1 MALSIGDRRLGA
13 ILLEQGYVND
23 ADLQKVLVRHAE
35 VGGRLADVLI
45 DTGVVGEKRI
55 ARAIEEA
62 LGIPLVNLLVVNPDE
77 PALRAI
83 RAQTA
88 LTHQAFPFGLE
99 GGTLRVAIVDPL
111 SSVAIEALEDDSN
124 LNIEPYQAMRDQIM
138 WAIATHYPELN
149 LVAASPEE
157 LPDAGGSG
165 GGGML
170 GQRLVSRG
178 LITDQQ
184 LQQALDAQQQ
194 TGEPLGITLVAQKI
208 ITEKQLYETLAEQ
221 VGAMFI
227 DNVSGF
233 NPSEDVLG
241 GMLRADAL
249 RLNAVPVDETDQGVT
264 VVTSDPRKRDDIEAL
279 IGRSVQLVLARPG
292 DVDELIERFYP
303 QRGRLGEQM
312 VQQGLL
318 SRAQLR
324 EALNVQA
331 REGKVKALGEV
342 ILELG
347 FAGTEEIDSALQK
360 QNAGGGRLEDT
371 LVQSGKLSP
380 EMLARSLAA
389 QLGYEFL
396 DPVQN
401 PPDAAVA
408 SLVPEPT
415 ARRYGVIPVRF
426 QGEALVVAMKDPRNV
441 FALDDL
447 KLITG
452 REVVPAVMAEKDI
465 TRLIERYYGNRDM
478 ADLNQKLV
486 QESNKRE
493 RESKRA
499 DDVDLSAGLD
509 DNAVVRVVDSLI
521 REAALQ
527 EASDIHIEPTETSLR
542 VRYRVDGV
550 LREQPELPKGSS
562 QSILARIK
570 IMGNLDISERRIPQD
585 GRVRFKKGSIDID
598 LRLSTLPTVYGEKA
612 VMRLLQKASNIPEV
626 ENLGFSEYNM
636 QRYVDVIEKPNGIF
650 LVTGP
655 TGSGKS
661 FTSFSTLKRIARPE
675 KNTTT
680 IEDPVE
686 YEIPGIVQS
695 QVNPVAGM
703 TFARALRAFLRQ
715 DPDII
720 FVGEIRDG
728 ETAKIAVEA
737 ALTGHLVLATLHT
750 NDAPGAITR
759 LEEMGVEHFNIGASV
774 VGVLAQRLVRRVC
787 PECKAPTN
795 ADPDVLRRLGITEDD
810 IRGAQL
816 MRGAGCNRCGGTGYK
831 GRTGIHELMVIDDP
845 IRRAIGAGKTASE
858 IRDVAT
864 EKSGMK
870 TLRQDGIDKALFGI
884 TTLEEVL
891 AVTSG

>member
-23 ADLQKVLVRHAE
+23 TDLQRALVRHAE
-35 VGGRLADVLI
+35 IGGRLADILI
-45 DTGVVGEKRI
+45 DTGLVGEKRI

-62 LGIPLVNLLVVNPDE
+62 LGIPLVNLLVVTPEPD
-77 PALRAI
+77 ALKAV

-88 LTHQAFPFGLE
+88 LSAQAFPFAID
-99 GGTLRVAIVDPL
+99 GGTMRVALVDPL
-111 SSVAIEALEDDSN
+111 SSVALEALEDDSG
-124 LNIEPYQAMRDQIM
+124 LMIEPYQALRDQIM
-138 WAIATHYPELN
+138 WAMATHYPELGITPM
-149 LVAASPEE
+149 VPEE
-157 LPDAGGSG
+157 AGEGSG
-165 GGGML
+165 SML
-170 GQRLVSRG
+170 GQRLMGRG
-178 LITDQQ
+178 LISDAQ
-184 LQQALDAQQQ
+184 LQVALDVQQQ
-194 TGEPLGITLVAQKI
+194 TGEALGGTLIAQQI
-208 ITEKQLYETLAEQ
+208 ITEDQLYESLAEQ
-221 VGAMFI
+221 TGTVYLR
-227 DNVSGF
+227 
-233 NPSEDVLG
+233 NPRDFQPTEDVLG
-241 GMLRADAL
+241 SMLRADAL
-249 RLNAVPVDETDQGVT
+249 RLNAVPVDESQQGVT
-264 VVTSDPRKRDDIEAL
+264 VVASDPRKREDIEAL
-279 IGRSVQLVLARPG
+279 VGRTVQLILAKPK
-292 DVDELIERFYP
+292 DVETLIERFYP

-312 VQQGLL
+312 VQQGSL

-324 EALNVQA
+324 EALHVQA
-331 REGKVKALGEV
+331 REGKVKPLGEV
-342 ILELG
+342 IMELG
-347 FAGTEEIDSALQK
+347 FAGADEIDTALQK

-401 PPDAAVA
+401 PPDSKVA
-408 SLVPEPT
+408 LMIPEGT
-415 ARRYGVIPVRF
+415 ARRYGVVPVRL
-426 QGEALVVAMKDPRNV
+426 QGESLVVAMKDPRNV

-452 REVVPAVMAEKDI
+452 RDIMPAVMAEKDI
-465 TRLIERYYGNRDM
+465 IRLIERYFGNKDM
-478 ADLNQKLV
+478 ANLNQDLANL
-486 QESNKRE
+486 S
-493 RESKRA
+493 SKR
-499 DDVDLSAGLD
+499 DSKKQEELDLSVGLD
-509 DNAVVRVVDSLI
+509 DNAVVRVVDNLI

-527 EASDIHIEPTETSLR
+527 EASDIHIEPTETALR
-542 VRYRVDGV
+542 IRYRIDGV
-550 LREQPELPKGSS
+550 LREQNELPRGSS

-570 IMGNLDISERRIPQD
+570 IMGNLDISERRVPQD

-612 VMRLLQKASNIPEV
+612 VMRLLQKAANIPEV
-626 ENLGFSEYNM
+626 ENLGFSDYNFP
-636 QRYVDVIEKPNGIF
+636 RFLDLIEKPYGIF

-720 FVGEIRDG
+720 FVGEIRDS

-737 ALTGHLVLATLHT
+737 ALTGHMVLATLHT
-750 NDAPGAITR
+750 NDAPGAVTR
-759 LEEMGVEHFNIGASV
+759 LDEMGVEGFNIGASLI
-774 VGVLAQRLVRRVC
+774 GVLGQRLVRKVC
-787 PECKAPTN
+787 PDCKAPTN
-795 ADPDVLRRLGITEDD
+795 ADPDVLRRLGISDRD
-810 IRGAQL
+810 LRGGSL
-816 MRGAGCNRCGGTGYK
+816 VRGAGCPRCGGTGYR
-831 GRTGIHELMVIDDP
+831 GRTGLHELMVLDDAL
-845 IRRAIGAGKTASE
+845 RTAIGSGKPAVE
-858 IRDVAT
+858 LREVAMN
-864 EKSGMK
+864 ESGMR
-870 TLRQDGIDKALFGI
+870 TMRQDGIEKALQGI

-891 AVTSG
+891 AVTSN

>member
-23 ADLQKVLVRHAE
+23 SDLQKALVRHAE
-35 VGGRLADVLI
+35 VGGRLAEILI
-45 DTGVVGEKRI
+45 DSGLVGEKRI

-62 LGIPLVNLLVVNPDE
+62 LGIPLVNLLVVTPD
-77 PALRAI
+77 PAALNAV

-88 LTHQAFPFGLE
+88 LNVQAFPFAMDN
-99 GGTLRVAIVDPL
+99 GTLRVAIVDPL
-111 SSVAIEALEDDSN
+111 SSYAIEALEDDSG
-124 LNIEPYQAMRDQIM
+124 LNIEPYQALRDQIM
-138 WAIATHYPELN
+138 WAIASNYPELDMS
-149 LVAASPEE
+149 VD
-157 LPDAGGSG
+157 LPADAEPSQ
-165 GGGML
+165 GGGMM
-170 GQRLVSRG
+170 GQRLIARG
-178 LITDQQ
+178 MISDAQ
-184 LQQALDAQQQ
+184 LQVALDAQQQ
-194 TGEPLGITLVAQKI
+194 TGEPLGATLVAQKA
-208 ITEKQLYETLAEQ
+208 ITEDQLYEVLAEQ
-221 VGAMFI
+221 
-227 DNVSGF
+227 SGTVYLRNPRDF
-233 NPSEDVLG
+233 QPSEDVLG
-241 GMLRADAL
+241 SMLRADAL
-249 RLNAVPVDETDQGVT
+249 RLSAVPVDETDAGVT
-264 VVTSDPRKRDDIEAL
+264 MVTSDPRKRDDLEAL
-279 IGRSVQLVLARPG
+279 VGRPVQLILAKTR
-292 DVDELIERFYP
+292 DVELLIERFYP

-312 VQQGLL
+312 VQQGTL

-324 EALNVQA
+324 EALQVQA
-331 REGKVKALGEV
+331 REGRVKPLGEV
-342 ILELG
+342 IVELG
-347 FAGTEEIDSALQK
+347 FAGADEIDNALQK

-401 PPDAAVA
+401 PPDAKVA
-408 SLVPEPT
+408 LMIPEAT
-415 ARRYGVIPVRF
+415 ARRYGVVPIRL
-426 QGEALVVAMKDPRNV
+426 QGEGLVIAMKDPRNV

-452 REVVPAVMAEKDI
+452 RDIVPAVMAEKDI
-465 TRLIERYYGNRDM
+465 IRLIERYFGNQDM
-478 ADLNQKLV
+478 ANLNQQLV

-493 RESKRA
+493 KESKRG
-499 DDVDLSAGLD
+499 DDVDISAGLD
-509 DNAVVRVVDSLI
+509 DNAVVRVVDNII

-527 EASDIHIEPTETSLR
+527 EASDIHIEPTETALR
-542 VRYRVDGV
+542 VRYRVDGI
-550 LREQPELPKGSS
+550 LREQNSLPKGSS

-570 IMGNLDISERRIPQD
+570 ILGSLDISERRIPQD
-585 GRVRFKKGSIDID
+585 GRVRFKKGSIDLD

-626 ENLGFSEYNM
+626 EQLGFSEHNY
-636 QRYVDVIEKPNGIF
+636 QRYLDTIHKPNGIF

-661 FTSFSTLKRIARPE
+661 FTSFSTLKRIAVPE

-686 YEIPGIVQS
+686 YEIPGIIQS
-695 QVNPVAGM
+695 QVNNVAGM

-720 FVGEIRDG
+720 FVGEIRDT

-750 NDAPGAITR
+750 NDAPGAIVR
-759 LEEMGVEHFNIGASV
+759 LEEMGVEHFNIGAAV
-774 VGVLAQRLVRRVC
+774 VGVVAQRLVRKVC
-787 PECKAPTN
+787 NDCKAPTN
-795 ADPDVLRRLGITEDD
+795 ADPDVLRRLGITERDLK
-810 IRGAQL
+810 GAQL

-831 GRTGIHELMVIDDP
+831 GRMGIHELMVIDEP
-845 IRRAIGAGKTASE
+845 LRVAIGSGKN
-858 IRDVAT
+858 AT
-864 EKSGMK
+864 EIAEVAMTKSGMK
-870 TLRQDGIDKALFGI
+870 TLRQDGIEKALDGV

-891 AVTSG
+891 AVTSK

>member
-23 ADLQKVLVRHAE
+23 SDLQKALVRHAE
-35 VGGRLADVLI
+35 VGGRLADILI
-45 DTGVVGEKRI
+45 DSGLVGEKRI

-62 LGIPLVNLLVVNPDE
+62 LGIPLVNLLVVTPD
-77 PALRAI
+77 PAALSAV

-88 LTHQAFPFGLE
+88 LNVQAFPFGLD

-111 SSVAIEALEDDSN
+111 SSYAIEALEDDSG
-124 LNIEPYQAMRDQIM
+124 LNIEPYQALRDQIM
-138 WAIATHYPELN
+138 WAIATNYPELN
-149 LVAASPEE
+149 LSAE
-157 LPDAGGSG
+157 LPAEEGGSG
-165 GGGML
+165 GGMM
-170 GQRLVSRG
+170 GQRLIARG
-178 LITDQQ
+178 LITDAQ
-184 LQQALDAQQQ
+184 LQMALDAQQQ
-194 TGEPLGITLVAQKI
+194 TGEPLGATLIAQKA
-208 ITEKQLYETLAEQ
+208 ITEDQLYEVLAEQ
-221 VGAMFI
+221 AGTVFLRNPR
-227 DNVSGF
+227 DF
-233 NPSEDVLG
+233 QPSEDVLG
-241 GMLRADAL
+241 AMLRADAL
-249 RLNAVPVDETDQGVT
+249 RLTAVPVDETDTGVT
-264 VVTSDPRKRDDIEAL
+264 VVTSDPRKRDDLEAL
-279 IGRSVQLVLARPG
+279 IGRSVNLILAKPS
-292 DVDELIERFYP
+292 DVELLIERFYP

-312 VQQGLL
+312 VQQGTL

-324 EALNVQA
+324 EALQVQA
-331 REGKVKALGEV
+331 REGRVKALGEV
-342 ILELG
+342 IVELG
-347 FAGTEEIDSALQK
+347 FAGADEIDNALQK

-401 PPDAAVA
+401 PPDAKVA
-408 SLVPEPT
+408 LMIPEAT
-415 ARRYGVIPVRF
+415 ARRYGVVPIRL
-426 QGEALVVAMKDPRNV
+426 QGESLVIAMKDPRNV

-452 REVVPAVMAEKDI
+452 REIVPAVMAEKDI
-465 TRLIERYYGNRDM
+465 IRLIERYFGNKDM

-493 RESKRA
+493 KESKRA
-499 DDVDLSAGLD
+499 DDVDISAGLD
-509 DNAVVRVVDSLI
+509 DNAVVRVVDNII

-527 EASDIHIEPTETSLR
+527 EASDIHIEPTETALR
-542 VRYRVDGV
+542 VRYRVDGI
-550 LREQPELPKGSS
+550 LREQNALPKGSA

-570 IMGNLDISERRIPQD
+570 ILGSLDISERRVPQD
-585 GRVRFKKGSIDID
+585 GRVRFKKGSIDLD

-626 ENLGFSEYNM
+626 EQLGFSEHNY
-636 QRYVDVIEKPNGIF
+636 QRYLDTIHKPNGIF

-661 FTSFSTLKRIARPE
+661 FTSFSTLKRIAVPE

-686 YEIPGIVQS
+686 YEIPGIIQS
-695 QVNPVAGM
+695 QVNNVAGM

-720 FVGEIRDG
+720 FVGEIRDT

-750 NDAPGAITR
+750 NDAPGAIVR
-759 LEEMGVEHFNIGASV
+759 LEEMGVEHFNIGAAV
-774 VGVLAQRLVRRVC
+774 VGVVAQRLVRKVC
-787 PECKAPTN
+787 NDCKAPTN
-795 ADPDVLRRLGITEDD
+795 ADPDVLRRLGITERDLM
-810 IRGAQL
+810 GAQL

-831 GRTGIHELMVIDDP
+831 GRMGIHELMVIDEP
-845 IRRAIGAGKTASE
+845 LRVAIGAGKN
-858 IRDVAT
+858 AT
-864 EKSGMK
+864 EITEVAIKQSGMK
-870 TLRQDGIDKALFGI
+870 TLRQDGIDKALAGI

-891 AVTSG
+891 AVTSK

>member
-23 ADLQKVLVRHAE
+23 TDLQKALVRHAE
-35 VGGRLADVLI
+35 VGGRLAEILI
-45 DTGVVGEKRI
+45 DSGLVGEKRI

-62 LGIPLVNLLVVNPDE
+62 LGIPLVNLLVVTPE
-77 PALRAI
+77 PQALAAVRS
-83 RAQTA
+83 QTA
-88 LTHQAFPFGLE
+88 LSVQAFPFAVD

-111 SSVAIEALEDDSN
+111 SSMSIEALEDDSG
-124 LNIEPYQAMRDQIM
+124 LNIEPYQALRDQIM
-138 WAIATHYPELN
+138 WAIATNYPDLN
-149 LVAASPEE
+149 LQAE
-157 LPDAGGSG
+157 LPADAEGNSG
-165 GGGML
+165 GGMM
-170 GQRLVSRG
+170 GQRLISRG
-178 LITDQQ
+178 LITDAQ
-184 LQQALDAQQQ
+184 LQIALDSQQQ
-194 TGEPLGITLVAQKI
+194 TGEPLGATLIAQKA
-208 ITEKQLYETLAEQ
+208 ITEDQLYEILAEQ
-221 VGAMFI
+221 VGAVYLRNPRDFQ
-227 DNVSGF
+227 
-233 NPSEDVLG
+233 PSEDVLG
-241 GMLRADAL
+241 SMLRADAL
-249 RLNAVPVDETDQGVT
+249 RLNAVPVDETDSGVT
-264 VVTSDPRKRDDIEAL
+264 VVASDPRKREDIEAL
-279 IGRSVQLVLARPG
+279 VGRPVQLILAKPR
-292 DVDELIERFYP
+292 DVELLIERFYP

-312 VQQGLL
+312 VQQGTL

-324 EALNVQA
+324 EALQVQA
-331 REGKVKALGEV
+331 REGRVKPLGEV
-342 ILELG
+342 IVELG
-347 FAGTEEIDSALQK
+347 FAGADEIDNALQK

-401 PPDAAVA
+401 PPDSKVA
-408 SLVPEPT
+408 LLIPEST
-415 ARRYGVIPVRF
+415 ARRYGVVPVRL
-426 QGEALVVAMKDPRNV
+426 QGESLVIAMKDPRNV

-452 REVVPAVMAEKDI
+452 REVIPAVMAEKDI
-465 TRLIERYYGNRDM
+465 VRLIERYFGSKDM
-478 ADLNQKLV
+478 ADLNQRLV
-486 QESNKRE
+486 QESKQRDKD
-493 RESKRA
+493 SKRQEET
-499 DDVDLSAGLD
+499 DVTAGLD
-509 DNAVVRVVDSLI
+509 DNAVVRVVDNII

-550 LREQPELPKGSS
+550 LREQNELPRGSS

-570 IMGNLDISERRIPQD
+570 IMGHLDISERRVPQD
-585 GRVRFKKGSIDID
+585 GRIRFKKGSIDLD

-626 ENLGFSEYNM
+626 EQLGFSEHNY
-636 QRYVDVIEKPNGIF
+636 QRYLDTIHKPNGIF

-661 FTSFSTLKRIARPE
+661 FTSFSTLKRIAVPE

-686 YEIPGIVQS
+686 YEIPGIIQS
-695 QVNPVAGM
+695 QVNNTAGM

-720 FVGEIRDG
+720 FVGEIRDT

-750 NDAPGAITR
+750 NDAPGAIVR
-759 LEEMGVEHFNIGASV
+759 LEEMGVEHFNIGAAV
-774 VGVLAQRLVRRVC
+774 VGVVAQRLVRKVC
-787 PECKAPTN
+787 PDCKAPTN
-795 ADPDVLRRLGITEDD
+795 ADPDVLRRLGITERDL
-810 IRGAQL
+810 RGAQL

-831 GRTGIHELMVIDDP
+831 GRMGIHELMVIDEP
-845 IRRAIGAGKTASE
+845 LRVAIGSGKN
-858 IRDVAT
+858 AT
-864 EKSGMK
+864 EITEVAINQSGMK
-870 TLRQDGIDKALFGI
+870 TLRQDGIEKALAGI

-891 AVTSG
+891 AVTSK